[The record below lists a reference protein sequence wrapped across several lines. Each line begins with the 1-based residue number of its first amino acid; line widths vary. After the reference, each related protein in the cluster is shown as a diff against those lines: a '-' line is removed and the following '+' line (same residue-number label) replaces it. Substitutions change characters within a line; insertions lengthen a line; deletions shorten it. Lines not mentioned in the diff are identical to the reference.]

1 MGDMINFTN
10 LNEAA
15 GKAELDHREV
25 MSLLRFYN
33 FRRERNGEDKID
45 PGYNYHHIFEMLEE
59 AYPDITFR
67 RIEFRVFASVRPR
80 SKGSLVEKIGFVS
93 DQIPHQTITGVY
105 GFDGVCVVFRA
116 DGIGVIKEGLWYEF
130 FEHELDL
137 EKVERECGIDRD
149 AISDRLRGYFRGG
162 ISRFMKDPFFD
173 PSAEERELY
182 FEIGSQEE
190 LDRLM
195 RLFILT
201 EPGIDKRID
210 SQICL
215 FAGVEGRDP
224 RLEDRHAYCSKRLK
238 RLAEI
243 ALSENRPVGW
253 SFEYNDGVHYRRSGY
268 DRHPTSITWGIGEV
282 LEQTTARGKM
292 VARRELRK
300 YLKSRG
306 HDPARLDTKAR
317 RAIYRASKHTSGR
330 QALRKR

>member
-1 MGDMINFTN
+1 MNFTN

-15 GKAELDHREV
+15 RKAELDHREV

-93 DQIPHQTITGVY
+93 KQIHHLAITAGY

-116 DGIGVIKEGLWYEF
+116 DGVGVIKEDSWYEF
-130 FEHELDL
+130 FEHDLDL
-137 EKVERECGIDRD
+137 EKIRQECGNNHD
-149 AISDRLRGYFRGG
+149 AISDRLRDFFRSG

-173 PSAEERELY
+173 PSAEGAELH

-195 RLFILT
+195 KLFILT
-201 EPGIDKRID
+201 EPGIDKHAD
-210 SQICL
+210 SQVCL

-224 RLEDRHAYCSKRLK
+224 HLEDRQAYCSKRLK

-253 SFEYNDGVHYRRSGY
+253 SFEYNDGAVNRRSGY
-268 DRHPTSITWGIGEV
+268 DRHPVSITWEIGEV
-282 LEQTTARGKM
+282 FEQTSARERM
-292 VARRELRK
+292 AARRQLRR
-300 YLKSRG
+300 YLESRG
-306 HDPARLDTKAR
+306 YNPARLDAKASRTVYEASER
-317 RAIYRASKHTSGR
+317 RSGW
-330 QALRKR
+330 QATRKR